1 MSASAPDAGLV
12 ARWTAFLAGGES
24 DLFEGALLISLLV
37 DPDEDLD
44 AARRRVA
51 ELAGRVRADPDG
63 LLPGLRQVLFEEEG
77 FRGDSES
84 YDEPSNSSV
93 ARVLARRR
101 GMPIT
106 LSIATVEIGRLAGLR
121 LTGVG
126 LPGHFVV
133 GGADLGGRY
142 LDPFDGG
149 TLGEPEEL
157 SARLA
162 QIFGAPVA
170 LTEDALRPDST
181 REILARVLLNL
192 RRSWERRHRWEEAL
206 AALALS
212 EALEPESGPVER
224 ERGLLLLKCG
234 RTEEAIASFE
244 TYLASAGAEDAGPI
258 RRLLETV
265 RGGLGRSGEAPEG
278 EASERKIFTFDEAK
292 ALLPRV
298 RELTEEAASR
308 YGQLTA
314 DMEIERHD
322 LVSRWAKELTSLGL
336 EIKGLWLVDFDSG
349 AGYYCWKYPEK
360 DLAHFHSY
368 EEGFAGRVPL
378 Q

>member
-1 MSASAPDAGLV
+1 MSASAPDAGLL
-12 ARWTAFLAGGES
+12 ARWTAFLGGGDP
-24 DLFEGALLISLLV
+24 DLFEGALLISLLI

-44 AARRRVA
+44 AARSRVA
-51 ELAGRVRADPDG
+51 ELAGRVREDPEG
-63 LLPGLRQVLFEEEG
+63 LLPGLRRVLFDEED

-93 ARVLARRR
+93 ARVLARGR

-106 LSIATVEIGRLAGLR
+106 LSIATVEVGRLAGLR

-149 TLGEPEEL
+149 TLGEPEQL
-157 SARLA
+157 AARLG
-162 QIFGAPVA
+162 QIFSAPVV
-170 LTEDALRPDST
+170 LTREALRPDST

-206 AALALS
+206 AALTLS

-234 RTEEAIASFE
+234 RTEDAIASFE
-244 TYLASAGAEDAGPI
+244 KYLAAAGTEDAEPV

-265 RGGLGRSGEAPEG
+265 RAGRARSGEASEG
-278 EASERKIFTFDEAK
+278 EAPERKIFTLEEAK

-298 RELTEEAASR
+298 RELTEEAAGR
-308 YGQLTA
+308 YGQLTG
-314 DMEIERHD
+314 DMETERRE
-322 LVSRWAKELTSLGL
+322 LVAQWAKELTNLGL